1 MCKKMFVISAIMQME
16 AEKRFWT
23 IGKLHMEIEYDDV
36 KLVSGAYFQA
46 LEEPIKISNETEKIA
61 YMICLRNELEK
72 RDVPAMHKFIRMFAY
87 PYRMVLIDD
96 GNRESVGF
104 VVFGDEE
111 DKEELVSTMNWIA
124 RLHPM
129 WRVYNCQH
137 DEDVPKIIGHR
148 IANNMFHAK
157 KLSLQG
163 EMLDPDT
170 KKCT

>member
-1 MCKKMFVISAIMQME
+1 
-16 AEKRFWT
+16 
-23 IGKLHMEIEYDDV
+23 MEIEYDDV
-36 KLVSGAYFQA
+36 KLVLGAYFQT
-46 LEEPIKISNETEKIA
+46 LDEPIEVLSKTEKIA
-61 YMICLRNELEK
+61 YMICLRNEPEK
-72 RDVPAMHKFIRMFAY
+72 GDVPAMHKFIRMFAY

-129 WRVYNCQH
+129 WRVYNCLQ
-137 DEDVPKIIGHR
+137 DEDVPKIIGYR
-148 IANNMFHAK
+148 IANNLFHAK

-163 EMLDPDT
+163 EMLD
-170 KKCT
+170 

>member
-72 RDVPAMHKFIRMFAY
+72 SV
-87 PYRMVLIDD
+87 
-96 GNRESVGF
+96 SVG
-104 VVFGDEE
+104 
-111 DKEELVSTMNWIA
+111 LN
-124 RLHPM
+124 
-129 WRVYNCQH
+129 
-137 DEDVPKIIGHR
+137 
-148 IANNMFHAK
+148 
-157 KLSLQG
+157 
-163 EMLDPDT
+163 
-170 KKCT
+170 

>member
-1 MCKKMFVISAIMQME
+1 
-16 AEKRFWT
+16 
-23 IGKLHMEIEYDDV
+23 MEIEYDDV
-36 KLVSGAYFQA
+36 KLVSGAYFQT
-46 LEEPIKISNETEKIA
+46 LVEPIEVLNKTEKIA
-61 YMICLRNELEK
+61 YMICLCNEPK
-72 RDVPAMHKFIRMFAY
+72 KGDIPSIHRFIRMFAY

-96 GNRESVGF
+96 GNRESIGF
-104 VVFGDEE
+104 ILFGDQD
-111 DKEELVSTMNWIA
+111 DKEEIVSTMEWISK
-124 RLHPM
+124 LHPI

-137 DEDVPKIIGHR
+137 DEDVPSVIGYR